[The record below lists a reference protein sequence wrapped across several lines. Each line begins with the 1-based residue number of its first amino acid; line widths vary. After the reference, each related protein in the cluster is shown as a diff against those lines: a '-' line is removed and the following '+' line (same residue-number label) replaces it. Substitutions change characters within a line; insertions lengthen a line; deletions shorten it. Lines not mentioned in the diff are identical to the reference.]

1 MKERP
6 ILFSAPMVRSI
17 MDGKKSQTR
26 RAIQF
31 QPPSDEFKLSRLMD
45 TTDSDKRKHIGKL
58 HWVKIDGVN
67 IADETIDYFNCP
79 HGIPGDRLWVKETWQ
94 GPLFYDEIPEDW
106 NSEKYKNPKY
116 CHYRAS
122 FHSCDFIDADDN
134 YVERW
139 APSIFMPRWASRIL
153 LEITNVRVERLNDIS
168 EEDAI
173 AEGCFKFPFEDDH
186 AYTFYENDK
195 SGHATHTGAY
205 RKLWE
210 SINGK
215 GSWDINPYVWVIEFK
230 RIT

>member
-26 RAIQF
+26 RAIRF

-79 HGIPGDRLWVKETWQ
+79 HGIPGDRLWVKETTIIA
-94 GPLFYDEIPEDW
+94 PAHW
-106 NSEKYKNPKY
+106 NDGSDSNCVDKEGCKRIVQYIATEPNT
-116 CHYRAS
+116 
-122 FHSCDFIDADDN
+122 DGADD
-134 YVERW
+134 YKLKKT
-139 APSIFMPRWASRIL
+139 PSIFMPRWASRIL

-173 AEGCFKFPFEDDH
+173 SEGCFKFPFRDDH

-215 GSWDINPYVWVIEFK
+215 GSWDINPWVWCINFK
-230 RIT
+230 RIG